1 MGDPVTPEVPVCVCV
16 CVCVSACL
24 SAETCH
30 GKVLYMISEGSLIPR
45 MKLGCFF
52 EG

>member
-1 MGDPVTPEVPVCVCV
+1 MGDPVTPEVPVCV